1 MLKPEK
7 NDIKVKIKFEMD
19 ELDLLQE
26 NTWQMAESFGL
37 DTRIA
42 NLTGKREVGFYMWDL
57 DCLEA
62 VASDIK
68 ETEKNSPRSEK
79 LYLKIK
85 NAMDFI
91 DNHRI
96 SKKHK

>member
-1 MLKPEK
+1 MIKPGK

-37 DTRIA
+37 DMRIA

-57 DCLEA
+57 ECLEA
-62 VASDIK
+62 VATDIK
-68 ETEKNSPRSEK
+68 KTEKNTELSEK

-91 DNHRI
+91 DNHRKLK
-96 SKKHK
+96 SHK